1 MRTKGTKEIVAT
13 MDGRGFIALLE
24 SGELWRHDTL
34 THTWVRVLTPE
45 EMDTRSK
52 ITPRSEAERLAEED
66 KRFEPGS
73 HYRNPRSVDMD
84 QGYQKH
90 AEAPRT
96 AQEQAEATTYA
107 TVSVSE
113 AERLTAL
120 TQARR
125 IEGGVHTTANI
136 LWLARWVVSKF
147 GGRDAG

>member
-1 MRTKGTKEIVAT
+1 MRTRGTKEIVAT
-13 MDGRGFIALLE
+13 MDGRGFVALLE

-34 THTWVRVLTPE
+34 TQTWVRVLNPD
-45 EMDTRSK
+45 EMAAEQAEK
-52 ITPRSEAERLAEED
+52 EAEH
-66 KRFEPGS
+66 P
-73 HYRNPRSVDMD
+73 
-84 QGYQKH
+84 YQKH

>member
-13 MDGRGFIALLE
+13 ADGQGFVALFE
-24 SGELWRHDTL
+24 NGELWRHNTM

-84 QGYQKH
+84 QGYEKP

-96 AQEQAEATTYA
+96 ASETTASQSYA
-107 TVSVSE
+107 TVSVSQ
-113 AERLTAL
+113 AERSEAL
-120 TQARR
+120 SYAHRMA
-125 IEGGVHTTANI
+125 GGVATMDHA
-136 LWLARWVVSKF
+136 LKLARWVIAKF
-147 GGRDAG
+147 ERREQ